1 MKMNSLQYPG
11 GDMIIVFAS
20 SFVCLYLH
28 ELKDLFNILLQN
40 ALARKWRKEKGLI
53 NDLEHLFINCWDDN
67 SLEQGWKQNSGTS
80 VFSHF
85 SSVAQSRPAV
95 CDPMDC
101 STLCCPSPTP
111 RTCSNSTSIESVMPS
126 NHISF
131 SVVPFSSDL
140 QSFPASG
147 SFPRSQFFTSSGQ
160 SIGVSASVLPMNILD
175 WFPLGWNSWISLQSK
190 GLSRVFS

>member
-111 RTCSNSTSIESVMPS
+111 ESTQTHFHRVSDAIQPS
-126 NHISF
+126 HSL
-131 SVVPFSSDL
+131 SSP
-140 QSFPASG
+140 STPALNL
-147 SFPRSQFFTSSGQ
+147 SQHQGLFKL
-160 SIGVSASVLPMNILD
+160 VS
-175 WFPLGWNSWISLQSK
+175 SLQVAK
-190 GLSRVFS
+190 VL